1 MSRTIDERIVEMQFN
16 NQQFEQ
22 NVHQSMGTLE
32 KLKQLLK
39 FDKST
44 TSLSNLNEASR
55 KFDMSGISNAV
66 TEVHAKFSA
75 LEVIG
80 VTALSRI
87 TNQAITAGAQLLK
100 SLTIAP
106 ISQGFDEY
114 ELKMGSV
121 QTIIASTGEKLSTV
135 NKYLEDLNTYSDK
148 TIYSFRDMT
157 SNIGKFTN
165 AGVKL
170 KDAVA
175 AIKGVSNVAAVSG
188 ANAAEASRAMYNFSQ
203 ALSSGAVKLI
213 DWKSIEN
220 ANMSTVEFK
229 DTLLE
234 TAQALGTVVKE
245 GDKYK
250 TTTTN
255 LQGKVS
261 DLFTSTKGFN
271 ESLAHQWMTTDV
283 LTQALELYAT
293 DVREL
298 SDAEKEEY
306 ESRLR
311 SVGFNDEQIK
321 RFEEL
326 GIKAA
331 DAATEVK
338 TFSMLIDT
346 LREAVGSGW
355 AQTWEILFGDFN
367 EAKKLWTDINN
378 VVGGFID
385 RSSNARNELLKT
397 WKVEFNGREKLV
409 TGLTNIWKTVHN
421 IIKPFSDALATLF
434 PPMTAKRLS
443 DLTDKFVAFTEKVKN
458 ATENFPMKIFGAD
471 ESSDV
476 TKHLDTVGKKAKETS
491 DTVVKNVEA
500 IRQAV
505 RDTILGKYGNGIP
518 GDRKSA
524 LEQAGYD
531 VDEVQTYVNKV
542 HELGEGT
549 WDLSDDMMAAA
560 EKALGYTKDVGESTD
575 KIAKNTDDVKENV
588 KDVVT
593 NTNLLTNV
601 LVSIG
606 RGIQNA
612 FGSAFKIAGS
622 FLSAFNDTNSAVT
635 VTRGTVIKFY
645 QAIITFSDKLK
656 VSNNTLDKFHNLGRK
671 VFTTLKTLAALVAK
685 FALENLPAALE
696 IATSLFQIIGK
707 VAFGIASLTAS
718 VAEAVATSNLF
729 ASIFDVIGRAFRKL
743 PGILNGVN
751 RAIDYLADKFSTAR
765 RRMSEYAKEHQTL
778 EKISALAGKAFDALS
793 DKVSSFG
800 KFLGGKLGINTIDDL
815 KQKIDSLIDTV
826 SQNFIV
832 PGFENLVN
840 LIDKLAEGELKLPS
854 ITNMFS
860 GIVDEIKKFVDNQT
874 IFDGFEKAVGS
885 IKEGLS
891 GFGKLT
897 DDFKSGTLPTL
908 GDFKLAFADFINSLS
923 DNLGKIDWVGVAAVA
938 GQIGTM
944 VVAFETIATIAKAI
958 STGKG
963 LVEAATKTM
972 GAIKTFFGNVNNI
985 LSKFTFTNTWVG
997 KFKSIAKSVAILSV
1011 AIFIVARAIVDLT
1024 SLKPHQL
1031 DKGLQAFLAIAVVL
1045 TLMEI
1050 ALSKLGNGIEIGTA
1064 VSIVAMAVALK
1075 LIVSALVDLANLVL
1089 EFEGHGEL
1097 LQDAFT
1103 DLIIVIGVMLGV
1115 VAALGLIQKKI
1126 GPLGS
1131 VSGMIT
1137 VVGFVLALKL
1147 LIGVLDDI
1155 AKFKIDNFLP
1165 FLGKLILVIL
1175 TLGAISAIAS
1185 LSTGSLSSGLGIIAM
1200 VLAIKLLVS
1209 ALKDI
1214 ATLDVGA
1221 ILGNIDALLLVAISL
1236 VTLAIILTATGK
1248 NALQAGIG
1256 ILAIAVAIKLL
1267 VGVIQT
1273 IGMMNPAVAIK
1284 GVLGLTVLIIG
1295 IGVLLKA
1302 VSVASENAM
1311 KAGIAILLISI
1322 ALNLLVIPV
1331 FLLGSMKA
1339 STALKGVT
1347 ALIALMIGVSV
1358 MLLATRAAGQYAVQA
1373 GVAIVLI
1380 TLALNGLV
1388 YAVYMLGNIQSS
1400 KLFKAVAAIG
1410 ALALMM
1416 GALMA
1421 FSKFTNVSSWTGIL
1435 AIAGAI
1441 TMLSLALVALA
1452 MVPQENL
1459 DNARN
1464 TIMSLGIVMM
1474 ALMAVSQFTS
1484 SASAKK
1490 IILITACV
1498 TLLGALMVG
1507 IAYALKA
1514 LEIDPDAMS
1523 KQFDAIMK
1531 VLLAMAAIMA
1541 VVGLFKME
1549 PAQATAALEFIG
1561 GLTLI
1566 IGAIGGI
1573 LIAINE
1579 VTGGGLADTI
1589 ERNLK
1594 VLENVGKAIGT
1605 FFHGIGEALFGGQQQ
1620 SPQQVEQVKTFGDKI
1635 AELVDTLM
1643 GAADKLNGKESS
1655 LNSLKSLV
1663 GIVAEFG
1670 KAEIMD
1676 AIANFVGGGKS
1687 DFSSFGTQL
1696 SQLADGL
1703 VQFNDKLVDANIDPK
1718 VADSAVTLAKKLAEI
1733 YGMDDIKSGG
1743 FIQKIL
1749 GESIGLD
1756 KLGSQL
1762 AELATGLKQYA
1773 DNLGDTDFG
1782 TDTIEKSK
1790 GMLDFLADLYGRE
1803 ALKSGGLIGSILG
1816 NSIGLDQLGVQLS
1829 GLAIGMSIY
1838 ANTLSGVTFNEDSIK
1853 KSEDILD
1860 FIADLSGRDS
1870 LNQGGFLGMLLGNTI
1885 PFDQLGTQLAGL
1897 ATGMAA
1903 YALAISK
1910 APFDEEA
1917 AAKSDRLMQMLGTI
1931 TSLNISKEGGL
1942 AGLIF
1947 GGSGLGKLA
1956 TELPKLAEGVAGF
1969 VSKIQEAGISAEGID
1984 TATRIV
1990 GVLTSISSTA
2000 SYLSNGADLT
2010 AFGTALKGFAKSI
2023 QDFLK
2028 DYTAAQ
2034 ESLARVNTNVFRA
2047 KFEEIM
2053 DSYRMVLDEIALM
2066 PTSVHFDFSGVI
2078 QSLTQAVTDISNMAD
2093 SMVATFGDAVDS
2105 VKGTLKSNLEGL
2117 KSIVDDSLNSTSEA
2131 FGSAGETM
2139 AAKLK
2144 ASFGANIGD
2153 FIEAVRDAMNKA
2165 DELTGGAA
2173 VIADW
2178 FDNGEKITK
2187 ALARGIVSEKD
2198 TVEHAGERVSRS
2210 GISGIRGTKDDW
2222 HSVGENLSH
2231 ALARGIGA
2239 GRSDA
2244 INSAINVAVSAYNA
2258 AKSALQINSPSRL
2271 FVALGK
2277 GIDEGFILGMEKMQS
2292 NVSDTSENV
2301 AFGIVSAAKDPL
2313 DYLADL
2319 MSGDIIDDPTI
2330 TPVLDLS
2337 EIQNGANRLYSMMS
2351 DVDRYSLNGN
2361 IALANDA
2368 SLSINRDQRRKQ
2380 ESENQM
2386 IGTLIDA
2393 INGLSALIGNTGNV
2407 YNVNG
2412 VTYDD
2417 GSNVSSAV
2425 RSLIRAAKIE
2435 GRA

>member
-1 MSRTIDERIVEMQFN
+1 VEGDNQVSRTIDERVVEMQFN

-66 TEVHAKFSA
+66 SEVHAKFSA
-75 LEVIG
+75 LDIVG
-80 VTALSRI
+80 VTALANI
-87 TNQAITAGAQLLK
+87 ANQAVNTGKQMLS

-106 ISQGFDEY
+106 ISDGFKEY
-114 ELKMGSV
+114 ELKIGSV
-121 QTIIASTGEKLSTV
+121 QTILAGTGESLETV
-135 NKYLEDLNTYSDK
+135 NKYLEELNQYADK
-148 TIYSFRDMT
+148 TIYSFSDMT

-170 KDAVA
+170 NDAVS
-175 AIKGVSNVAAVSG
+175 AIKGISNLAAISG
-188 ANAAEASRAMYNFSQ
+188 ANAQQASHAMYNFSQ
-203 ALSSGAVKLI
+203 ALSSGSIKLI
-213 DWKSIEN
+213 DWMSIKN
-220 ANMSTVEFK
+220 ATMDTLEFK
-229 DTLLE
+229 QTLLD
-234 TAQALGTVVKE
+234 TAVALKTVSKN
-245 GDKYK
+245 GDEYS
-250 TTTTN
+250 TITAN
-255 LQGKVS
+255 AQGKTYEAFNATKQ
-261 DLFTSTKGFN
+261 FTD
-271 ESLAHQWMTTDV
+271 SLQAQWLTTDV
-283 LTQALELYAT
+283 LVTALNAYST
-293 DVREL
+293 DVREMTDEQKKAYHEQL
-298 SDAEKEEY
+298 IATGYTEEQAEKL
-306 ESRLR
+306 ES
-311 SVGFNDEQIK
+311 
-321 RFEEL
+321 L
-326 GIKAA
+326 GQRAA
-331 DAATEVK
+331 DAATKVR
-338 TFSMLIDT
+338 TFSQLMDT
-346 LREAVGSGW
+346 LKEAVGSGW
-355 AQTWEILFGDFN
+355 AQTFEIIFGDFDF
-367 EAKKLWTDINN
+367 ATKYFTKLSDFF
-378 VVGGFID
+378 GDFFGKQ
-385 RSSNARNELLKT
+385 AEKRNEMLKE
-397 WKVEFNGREKLV
+397 WADIPSIEDGARGKLFRAFARIGDRVSEYIEPIKRAWSEIMPEF
-409 TGLTNIWKTVHN
+409 
-421 IIKPFSDALATLF
+421 
-434 PPMTAKRLS
+434 TAKTLG
-443 DLTDKFVAFTEKVKN
+443 DITFGFAN
-458 ATENFPMKIFGAD
+458 KI
-471 ESSDV
+471 
-476 TKHLDTVGKKAKETS
+476 TKHMKWFESTYDRLYETS
-491 DTVVKNVEA
+491 KGVFSVVKLIANVFA
-500 IRQAV
+500 N
-505 RDTILGKYGNGIP
+505 LGKYGIPVIQRALGVICRQLLNITGPIGKDLSKMIDGLLASGKIEKTIKGI
-518 GDRKSA
+518 
-524 LEQAGYD
+524 AGSLLKFID
-531 VDEVQTYVNKV
+531 TVDEGITALRTKGFKGFGEWFSKLFDIKSFDPKGVFTALKNKF
-542 HELGEGT
+542 L
-549 WDLSDDMMAAA
+549 DAF
-560 EKALGYTKDVGESTD
+560 KDFTNTVGSLFGESNLYGKIKDGVKAFTD
-575 KIAKNTDDVKENV
+575 SFKYVFDTIANIPMISNV
-588 KDVVT
+588 
-593 NTNLLTNV
+593 
-601 LVSIG
+601 VS
-606 RGIQNA
+606 GIQNL
-612 FGSAFKIAGS
+612 FKPIADWFSSLLEKNG
-622 FLSAFNDTNSAVT
+622 FLSNLL
-635 VTRGTVIKFY
+635 K
-645 QAIITFSDKLK
+645 FSDEAKK
-656 VSNNTLDKFHNLGRK
+656 VSDNKT
-671 VFTTLKTLAALVAK
+671 VFESFGDALRSITNGFANFGTYAKDLKDGTLKTLD
-685 FALENLPAALE
+685 N
-696 IATSLFQIIGK
+696 
-707 VAFGIASLTAS
+707 FG
-718 VAEAVATSNLF
+718 
-729 ASIFDVIGRAFRKL
+729 
-743 PGILNGVN
+743 
-751 RAIDYLADKFSTAR
+751 DKF
-765 RRMSEYAKEHQTL
+765 
-778 EKISALAGKAFDALS
+778 G
-793 DKVSSFG
+793 
-800 KFLGGKLGINTIDDL
+800 
-815 KQKIDSLIDTV
+815 
-826 SQNFIV
+826 NFIN
-832 PGFENLVN
+832 G
-840 LIDKLAEGELKLPS
+840 I
-854 ITNMFS
+854 S
-860 GIVDEIKKFVDNQT
+860 G
-874 IFDGFEKAVGS
+874 
-885 IKEGLS
+885 
-891 GFGKLT
+891 
-897 DDFKSGTLPTL
+897 
-908 GDFKLAFADFINSLS
+908 
-923 DNLGKIDWVGVAAVA
+923 NLGKVDWVGVSAVA

-944 VVAFETIATIAKAI
+944 VVAFEAIATIAKAI

-972 GAIKTFFGNVNNI
+972 GAIKTFFSNVNNI
-985 LSKFTFTNTWVG
+985 LTKFTFTNTWVG
-997 KFKSIAKSVAILSV
+997 KFKSIAKSVAILS
-1011 AIFIVARAIVDLT
+1011 ASIFIVARAIVDLA
-1024 SLKPHQL
+1024 SLEPDQL

-1045 TLMEI
+1045 TVMEI
-1050 ALSKLGNGIEIGTA
+1050 ALSKLGNGIEVGTA
-1064 VSIVAMAVALK
+1064 VGVVAMAIALK
-1075 LIVSALVDLANLVL
+1075 TIVSALVDLANLVL

-1103 DLIIVIGVMLGV
+1103 DLIVVIGVMLGV
-1115 VAALGLIQKKI
+1115 VAALGLIQNKI

-1147 LIGVLDDI
+1147 LIGVLNDI
-1155 AKFKIDNFLP
+1155 AKFKIDNVLP

-1175 TLGAISAIAS
+1175 TLDAISAIAS
-1185 LSTGSLSSGLGIIAM
+1185 LSSGSLSSGLGILAM
-1200 VLAIKLLVS
+1200 VLAVKLLVS

-1248 NALQAGIG
+1248 NALQAGVG

-1273 IGMMNPAVAIK
+1273 IGTMNPAVAIK

-1347 ALIALMIGVSV
+1347 ALLALMIGVSV

-1400 KLFKAVAAIG
+1400 KLFKAIVAIG
-1410 ALALMM
+1410 MLGLMM
-1416 GALMA
+1416 GALMV
-1421 FSKFTNVSSWTGIL
+1421 FSKFTDVSSWTGIL

-1459 DNARN
+1459 ENARN

-1514 LEIDPDAMS
+1514 LEVDPDAMS

-1589 ERNLK
+1589 EKNLK

-1643 GAADKLNGKESS
+1643 GAADKLDGKESS

-1676 AIANFVGGGKS
+1676 AIANFVGGGKT
-1687 DFSSFGTQL
+1687 DLSSFGTQL

-1718 VADSAVTLAKKLAEI
+1718 VADSAVKLAKKLAEL

-1743 FIQKIL
+1743 FIQSII

-1762 AELATGLKQYA
+1762 AQLATGLKQYA
-1773 DNLGDTDFG
+1773 DNLGDTNFG

-1790 GMLDFLADLYGRE
+1790 EMLDFLADLYGRE

-1885 PFDQLGTQLAGL
+1885 PFDRLGTQLAGL

-1917 AAKSDRLMQMLGTI
+1917 AAKSNRLMQMLGTI

-1969 VSKIQEAGISAEGID
+1969 VSKVQEAGITDESISM
-1984 TATRIV
+1984 ATRVTSI
-1990 GVLTSISSTA
+1990 LTSISSTA
-2000 SYLSNGADLT
+2000 NYLNNGADLT
-2010 AFGTALKGFAKSI
+2010 SFGTALKGFAKSI

-2028 DYTAAQ
+2028 DYTSAQ
-2034 ESLARVNTNVFRA
+2034 ESLARVNTNVFRT

-2053 DSYRMVLDEIALM
+2053 ESYRMVLDELNAM
-2066 PTSVHFDFSGVI
+2066 PTSANVDFSGLMS
-2078 QSLTQAVTDISNMAD
+2078 SLTDAVNSISKSTGNM
-2093 SMVATFGDAVDS
+2093 VKTFGDSIDS
-2105 VKGTLKSNLEGL
+2105 VKSTLKSNLDGL
-2117 KSIVDDSLNSTSEA
+2117 KTIVESSLSSTSES
-2131 FGSAGETM
+2131 FSKAGESM
-2139 AAKLK
+2139 ANSLK
-2144 ASFGANIGD
+2144 TSFASGIGD
-2153 FIEAVRDAMNKA
+2153 FVDTVRSNMNQASEAA
-2165 DELTGGAA
+2165 GGADVKA
-2173 VIADW
+2173 KWNA
-2178 FDNGEKITK
+2178 NGTALAK
-2187 ALARGIVSEKD
+2187 ALAAGIKSQSE
-2198 TVEHAGERVSRS
+2198 TVKGAGKKVAESGVTGVNSTKAKWKSAGSNLSKGLAEGIRS
-2210 GISGIRGTKDDW
+2210 GRSG
-2222 HSVGENLSH
+2222 V
-2231 ALARGIGA
+2231 
-2239 GRSDA
+2239 
-2244 INSAINVAVSAYNA
+2244 INSAVSVATAAYNA
-2258 AKSALQINSPSRL
+2258 AKSALKINSPSKL
-2271 FVALGK
+2271 FIALGK
-2277 GIDEGFILGMEKMQS
+2277 GIDEGYIVGMERMAGSVEK
-2292 NVSDTSENV
+2292 TSTSV
-2301 AFGIVSAAKDPL
+2301 AQTIVSAAKSPL
-2313 DYLADL
+2313 DNLADL

-2337 EIQNGANRLYSMMS
+2337 EIQNGRKQLYSMMS
-2351 DVDRYSLNGN
+2351 DADRFSLNGN
-2361 IALANDA
+2361 ISLANDA
-2368 SLSINRDQRRKQ
+2368 SRSINRDQRRKQ

-2386 IGTLIDA
+2386 MGSLINA

-2412 VTYDD
+2412 LTYDD

-2425 RSLIRAAKIE
+2425 RSLIHAAKIG
-2435 GRA
+2435 GRV